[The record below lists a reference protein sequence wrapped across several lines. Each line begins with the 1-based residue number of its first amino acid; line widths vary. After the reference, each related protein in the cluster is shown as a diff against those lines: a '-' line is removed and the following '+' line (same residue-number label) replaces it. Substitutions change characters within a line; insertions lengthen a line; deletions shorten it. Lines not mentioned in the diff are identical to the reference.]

1 MGAGPSALYDAS
13 RPGDVRHSVADIGL
27 ARRDLGYE
35 PTVTVREGLRRTVP
49 FALTSE
55 ANDHDRHALRALTPV
70 VTGRAPPA
78 QPRRGSRRASRARRD
93 GRRYLITGGA
103 GFIGSHL
110 AEALLAGERAAT
122 IVILDDLSTGRLENI
137 HGLLRSG
144 AVEFVEGSATDAGV
158 LDGLMGSADVCVHLA
173 SAVGVQMIV
182 DDPLRTLMQSVRA
195 SNVVMHSAHR
205 HGVRVLFSSTSE
217 VYGKH
222 SSDALSEDDDLIIGS
237 PAKGRWTYAI
247 AKSYGEALIHGYRR
261 RLGVDATVVRLFN
274 SVGPRQ
280 TGAYGMVLPRF
291 VGQAL
296 NDDDLTVYGSGV
308 QTRCFTHVADT
319 VAALVLLCEDDSANG
334 RTFNVGSSTPVSILE
349 LAGHVIER
357 AQSKSRIMLVPY
369 NDAYGAG
376 FEELG
381 SRRPDTSALRQLTGW
396 HPRRTVDDAID
407 DLIEFER
414 NRGASNSEPVSRIVS
429 SNVV

>member
-1 MGAGPSALYDAS
+1 
-13 RPGDVRHSVADIGL
+13 
-27 ARRDLGYE
+27 
-35 PTVTVREGLRRTVP
+35 
-49 FALTSE
+49 
-55 ANDHDRHALRALTPV
+55 
-70 VTGRAPPA
+70 
-78 QPRRGSRRASRARRD
+78 
-93 GRRYLITGGA
+93 
-103 GFIGSHL
+103 
-110 AEALLAGERAAT
+110 
-122 IVILDDLSTGRLENI
+122 
-137 HGLLRSG
+137 
-144 AVEFVEGSATDAGV
+144 
-158 LDGLMGSADVCVHLA
+158 MGSADVCVHLA

-414 NRGASNSEPVSRIVS
+414 NRGASDSEPVTRIVS